1 MSDVNGWR
9 DVDEVVAAQQQAERE
24 KALLRATLDS
34 LLDPHVLARA
44 VRDDRGEIVDF
55 EYIDANDAACA
66 YNTRTLDE
74 LVGLR
79 LTTLWA
85 GEAGLDLFEHYVHT
99 VETGIPLVLDDYVY
113 PDAAGGATRVYDIRA
128 VKVGDALSYTFRDVT
143 DAWQVRRALEEAID
157 MRRRIG
163 EIAKISGSEV
173 DLRTGQRTWL
183 PESMTILDLDELPG
197 PDMGLHNFLSAESLT
212 IVQAAVKEGIANGST
227 WSVEVPAVTA
237 KGREIWLRI
246 LGSAD
251 TADGRATIVHGA
263 FQDVTDRKRAEAER
277 ISLEN
282 QLRQAAKMESV
293 GRLAGGVA
301 HDFNNML
308 GVILGRAELALS
320 RLDPAD
326 PVHADLAEIH
336 RAAQR
341 SADLTQQL
349 LAFARQQTVEPKLMD
364 LNRVV
369 AGMLGMLRRLI
380 GEDVPVVWHPD
391 GEVWPIR
398 IDPSQI
404 DQVVTNLCLNGRDA
418 IIETSRSNGV
428 VEITTANVV
437 IDEAFCNRHPEARPG
452 EFVRLCVADNGDGM
466 TSHIAAQIFEPFFT
480 TKDIGS
486 GTGLGLATVHG
497 AVTQND
503 GFIVVS
509 SRPGVGTTFQVHLPR
524 QNTDSETDPAVTLSI
539 PKLRR
544 GKETVLVVED
554 EPSLLR
560 LIARVLVAHDYEVLS
575 AGGVT
580 EAIELAGAHAD
591 EIALVVTDVVMP
603 NVNGRE
609 LVETLTLLG
618 LRAKHLFMSGYPA
631 DVIARR
637 GVLDTGV
644 AFIQKPFSMDDLL
657 AKIGEV
663 LDRADE

>member
-1 MSDVNGWR
+1 MT
-9 DVDEVVAAQQQAERE
+9 EVFTSAGGDRLPAER
-24 KALLRATLDS
+24 ARLRAPLDS

-55 EYIDANDAACA
+55 EYVDANDAACA
-66 YNTRTLDE
+66 YNSRTLSE

-79 LTTLWA
+79 FRTLWA
-85 GEAGLDLFEHYVHT
+85 SEAGLDLFRHYVRT
-99 VETGIPLVLDDYVY
+99 LETGIPLVLDDYVY

-128 VKVGDALSYTFRDVT
+128 VKLGNELSYTFRDVT
-143 DAWQVRRALEEAID
+143 DAWEVRRALEDAID
-157 MRRRIG
+157 VRRRIG
-163 EIAKISGSEV
+163 EIAMVSGSEL
-173 DLRTGQRTWL
+173 DLRTGKHTWL
-183 PESMTILDLDELPG
+183 PESLTILDLDELPG
-197 PDMGLHNFLSAESLT
+197 PEIGLHHFIAPESLEILRT
-212 IVQAAVKEGIANGST
+212 KVEEGIANDST

-237 KGREIWLRI
+237 KGREIWLRVT
-246 LGSAD
+246 GSAD
-251 TADGRATIVHGA
+251 TEDGRATILRGA
-263 FQDVTDRKRAEAER
+263 FQDVTERKRAEAER
-277 ISLEN
+277 LSLEN

-308 GVILGRAELALS
+308 SVILGRAELALS

-369 AGMLGMLRRLI
+369 AGMLGMLHRLI
-380 GEDVPVVWHPD
+380 GEDVPVVWHPA

-418 IIETSRSNGV
+418 IIESGRSNGV
-428 VEITTANVV
+428 VEITTSNMV
-437 IDEAFCNRHPEARPG
+437 IDEAFCIHHREARPG
-452 EFVRLCVADNGDGM
+452 EFVRLCVGDNGDGM
-466 TSHIAAQIFEPFFT
+466 TPHIAAQIFEPFFT

-497 AVTQND
+497 AVAQND

-509 SRPGVGTTFQVHLPR
+509 SQTGVGTMVQVHLPR
-524 QNTDSETDPAVTLSI
+524 QITDSETDPATTLSVS
-539 PKLRR
+539 KLRR
-544 GKETVLVVED
+544 GRETVLVVED

-575 AGGVT
+575 AGGVA
-580 EAIELAGAHAD
+580 EAIELAASHAD
-591 EIALVVTDVVMP
+591 EIALVLTDVVMP

-609 LVETLTLLG
+609 LVETLTSLG
-618 LRAKHLFMSGYPA
+618 LHAKHLFMSGYPA

-637 GVLDTGV
+637 GILEAGV

-663 LDRADE
+663 LDHTDG